1 MTECAI
7 EAVALRKSFKRHEAL
22 CGLNLNVP
30 RGSVFGF
37 LGRNADWIAE
47 AESWLTAFADGSNE
61 KRRDL

>member
-7 EAVALRKSFKRHEAL
+7 EAVELRKSFKGHEAL

-37 LGRNADWIAE
+37 LGRHRLEVTSIKPAA
-47 AESWLTAFADGSNE
+47 AFQDGC
-61 KRRDL
+61 